1 MAGFVICT
9 SKEERRLAFL
19 FFFIISTF
27 VPVISRSSDLQLV
40 EAEREMK
47 DLGKLF
53 GQRLL
58 SLQVLHGSVRR
69 AGQGLQQA
77 AQGVLCRDT
86 CEMLMLLNLYAAVAR
101 RLRLGRRL
109 RSRAVGHSSITFGTL
124 IQVTRF
130 L

>member
-1 MAGFVICT
+1 M
-9 SKEERRLAFL
+9 E
-19 FFFIISTF
+19 
-27 VPVISRSSDLQLV
+27 
-40 EAEREMK
+40 

-53 GQRLL
+53 SQRLL

-69 AGQGLQQA
+69 AGQCLQQA

-101 RLRLGRRL
+101 RLRLGRKP
-109 RSRAVGHSSITFGTL
+109 RSRAVGHSSITFGPSIEITHL
-124 IQVTRF
+124 